1 MVCQLLSLTIPFEIE
16 SDTSWVFS
24 IVRVNRISKELLEGS
39 ALGLFFF
46 FFFFPPSISGGHFSR
61 IATLKSLNGGSTI
74 SRFNEA
80 ISGNCDKRVFC
91 DLFPLLERE

>member
-46 FFFFPPSISGGHFSR
+46 FFPPSTSGGHFSG

-80 ISGNCDKRVFC
+80 MSRNCDKRVFY

>member
-39 ALGLFFF
+39 ALGLFI
-46 FFFFPPSISGGHFSR
+46 FFPPSISGGHFSG
-61 IATLKSLNGGSTI
+61 ITTLKSLNGGSTI

-80 ISGNCDKRVFC
+80 VRKLR
-91 DLFPLLERE
+91 